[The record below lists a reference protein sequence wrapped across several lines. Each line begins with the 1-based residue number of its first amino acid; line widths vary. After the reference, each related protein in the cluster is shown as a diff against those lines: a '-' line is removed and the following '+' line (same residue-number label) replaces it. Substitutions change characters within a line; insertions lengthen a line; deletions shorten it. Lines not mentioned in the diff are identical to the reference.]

1 MDVAVQVG
9 ARPLEWMGGEVR
21 RLYSPMAKVSII
33 VPVYNVEKYLARCLD
48 SVCSQTERD
57 IEIICVNDGSTDSSA
72 AILDDYAG
80 KDSRIRI
87 LSQPNG
93 GLAAAR
99 NAGLDAATGDWVM
112 FVDSDDFIP
121 PYAVEGFLKVAAESG
136 ASVVVS
142 SDYAVDRLPDART
155 EFKWRVCKPAL
166 DNLVGRRKIQSSAW
180 NKFYRRDTIGSRRF
194 IEGIYFEDWP
204 FVTELFGDLPSFA
217 LVDTQMYVYCKNGVS
232 IVRSAFTEKKVA
244 SYLMGI
250 RHVAEYFA
258 AHAKK
263 RLAQRRCATAARMLI
278 AKVTKSKDSTLY
290 AMAVYGLRKLF
301 LSGAVRRNDLG
312 LKTLFRY
319 CRLAWLCR
327 NTAQPEANGS
337 AKRILFWGR
346 FNPGYSR
353 NRVVREALR
362 EEGFEIEDFRPC
374 ISSLGDMEAR
384 LFGVAK
390 PDIVWVPCFRLRD
403 LPAASRWARSKGV
416 PLVFDPLISAYQ
428 KQVFERRKFSEN
440 SVRAR
445 RLLAHERA
453 FFAKADA
460 VVADTCCHSA
470 FYRDVL
476 GVDGKKLHIVH
487 VGASKE
493 FKAAPPR
500 NRAEGSACNVL
511 FYGSFIPLHGVKTVV
526 GAARL
531 TQGESICWT
540 LLGDGPEKEAC
551 AKSAEGLGNIRF
563 EDPIPYERLC
573 NRIHEA
579 DVLLGIFGD
588 TAQASRV
595 MPNKFFQALASGR
608 PIVTR
613 RSDAYPEEV
622 AKSPAVIF
630 VAPGDEKALAD
641 AVRSL
646 ACDKQRLDVASR
658 EARRLFDTEFSLAAV
673 RRQISEV
680 LFDCMQGLHKAN
692 RS

>member
-1 MDVAVQVG
+1 
-9 ARPLEWMGGEVR
+9 
-21 RLYSPMAKVSII
+21 MAKVSII
-33 VPVYNVEKYLARCLD
+33 IPVYNVEKYLARCLD

-72 AILDDYAG
+72 AILDDYASE
-80 KDSRIRI
+80 DSRIRI

-93 GLAAAR
+93 GQSVAR
-99 NAGLDAATGDWVM
+99 NTGLDAATGDWVM

-142 SDYAVDRLPDART
+142 SDYAVDGLPDART
-155 EFKWRVCKPAL
+155 ELKWRVCKPAL
-166 DNLVGRRKIQSSAW
+166 DNLVGRRKIQSSVW

-217 LVDTQMYVYCKNGVS
+217 LVDTPMYVYCKNVDAFS
-232 IVRSAFTEKKVA
+232 TVRSPFTEKKVR
-244 SYLMGI
+244 SYLTGI

-278 AKVTKSKDSTLY
+278 AKVTKSKDSTLS
-290 AMAVYGLRKLF
+290 AMVVCGLRKLF
-301 LSGAVRRNDLG
+301 MSDAVRRNDLG

-319 CRLAWLCR
+319 YRLAWLSNNSR
-327 NTAQPEANGS
+327 QGEANGS

-362 EEGFEIEDFRPC
+362 EEGFEIVDFHPH
-374 ISSLGDMEAR
+374 ISRLGDIEAR
-384 LFGVAK
+384 LRGVAK

-445 RLLAHERA
+445 RLLAHERVC
-453 FFAKADA
+453 FAKADA

-500 NRAEGSACNVL
+500 NRAEGSTCNVL

-526 GAARL
+526 NAAKL
-531 TQGESICWT
+531 TRGEPICWT
-540 LLGDGPEKEAC
+540 LLGDGPEKGAC
-551 AKSAEGLGNIRF
+551 VKCAEGMGNIRF

-573 NRIHEA
+573 DRIHEA

-608 PIVTR
+608 PVVTR
-613 RSDAYPEEV
+613 QSDAYPENV
-622 AKSPAVIF
+622 AQSHAVIF
-630 VAPGDEKALAD
+630 VCPNDANALAD

-646 ACDKQRLDVASR
+646 AGDKRRLDVASK

-673 RRQISEV
+673 RRQILEV
-680 LFDCMQGLHKAN
+680 LTNCLRN
-692 RS
+692 T